1 MEGLLAIFLFEVKI
15 FLSHMDQ
22 IGQSINTTDH
32 KNISYD
38 QMSTIIM
45 NLLSKIKMMTPLKNL
60 HIKINIY

>member
-22 IGQSINTTDH
+22 IGQRINTTDH